1 MNAPNYTTKFHIDGT
16 IAFVS
21 LVRGE
26 NKVTMDVADYESFIN
41 NGLVWKHKEKYP
53 SSYVNGATAENIFSF
68 ILGDARNDPTVDV
81 TFANGNHYDVRR
93 SNIKVERWFE
103 KQLMCE
109 YGRADFVSSHLSSKQ
124 TNGKR
129 RNPIYQVNDDVFIM
143 FTPPR
148 NYVILDKAALD
159 VINENER
166 EFGRKLTWFT
176 TKQGYVATRHPISG
190 NTVFMHRLVMK
201 YDKPNTDGYT
211 IDHINRIRNDN
222 RLSNLRVASHREQC
236 MNRKGVIPGTKYER
250 KRLAQPLPSGITQE
264 MMPKYVGY
272 YTEEYNTK
280 SGLRTREFFR
290 VEKHPNQCGHEFNTS
305 KSVKVSIAE
314 KLEEAKRIVAQLD
327 KREITNV
334 AEVKPKQEAEPGYT
348 MPPYFHLASQHGK
361 PAVCFERRYDDGKR
375 RVGIK
380 VTIKEGETAQ
390 QVVQRIMEQV
400 DVETG
405 EKKTK
410 QPKTS
415 SDGCVLPK
423 GFSIATEKSSGKEYL
438 SFQRNVKGKRYVGRT
453 FVGEGE
459 AVADVLV
466 RLKDTIRKRYELDG
480 DDASVIA

>member
-1 MNAPNYTTKFHIDGT
+1 MSQLDPQEINGATVIGRYDGHYKT
-16 IAFVS
+16 IGRDA
-21 LVRGE
+21 
-26 NKVTMDVADYESFIN
+26 
-41 NGLVWKHKEKYP
+41 HKEKNPVFQTEEGSLYIECSGP
-53 SSYVNGATAENIFSF
+53 QYVLVDAE
-68 ILGDARNDPTVDV
+68 T
-81 TFANGNHYDVRR
+81 
-93 SNIKVERWFE
+93 
-103 KQLMCE
+103 
-109 YGRADFVSSHLSSKQ
+109 LSRISE
-124 TNGKR
+124 
-129 RNPIYQVNDDVFIM
+129 
-143 FTPPR
+143 
-148 NYVILDKAALD
+148 L
-159 VINENER
+159 EE
-166 EFGRKLTWFT
+166 EFDTMMTWFVMAN
-176 TKQGYVATRHPISG
+176 GYVATHITDVTIYLHQLLTGFYG
-190 NTVFMHRLVMK
+190 NGQGTANFSV
-201 YDKPNTDGYT
+201 
-211 IDHINRIRNDN
+211 DHIDRNKLNN
-222 RLSNLRVASHREQC
+222 RLSNLRIVAKEEQHS
-236 MNRKGVIPGTKYER
+236 NAKGIIPGTKRSR
-250 KRLAQPLPSGITQE
+250 KHNSQPLPPGITQD
-264 MMPKYVGY
+264 MMPKYVY
-272 YTEEYNTK
+272 YSPERYMTK
-280 SGLRTREFFR
+280 SGPRFRECFR
-290 VEKHPNQCGHEFNTS
+290 IEKHPNQRGHRLSTS
-305 KSVKVSIAE
+305 KSTKVSIAE

-390 QVVQRIMEQV
+390 QAVQRIMEQV

-480 DDASVIA
+480 DDDSVIA